1 MKRELQTFQDFL
13 NEAVDPNYYQETF
26 YFTMLISMTKEAG
39 GSRDE
44 TKNDIRA
51 LPEVL
56 TVTLV
61 EKEKGGVQKDL
72 GTKFMSTLK
81 IHVRKPKDISKDV
94 MMKRIVKMTA
104 RLKGVS
110 VLRYKEK
117 KPKQRRKAFHGAGSY
132 VKRVANVQ
140 EGKKKSKKRIKGYQQ
155 NPARKRRLRIG
166 FNRLTQTGPN
176 NSGPFKKV
184 KKHPSWQSAPP
195 GAAGGLEEGSLDEV
209 MKGPSDLPEGYV
221 VVYDSSEMPNKF
233 EVYYAKED
241 DPLTP
246 LVVGDLE
253 QMEKGNPVFGQLK
266 VRRLKHEPYRD
277 AYAPSHV
284 KATDGFGPLLYDVA
298 LEIAT
303 KEGIGMRPDINS
315 LTPFAERVWQVYHDV
330 RQQEDDDIS
339 AVEADESLQVYYD
352 MLERGEIS
360 PVELGKYLAEV
371 GLIPMGYIG
380 EMEDEDYEQALA
392 DFATEN
398 RYLTKIYRKDN
409 IERQD
414 ELGDKFQELGAAPEP
429 EAPKRSF
436 DLSRVDR
443 LREAIDIVLGGDDDL
458 LAFDVQDELQQKIWN
473 TDEAVR
479 PGVKGAL
486 MDIVEEFMEGL
497 DMDVDGKDVII
508 TGSIANYNWSKFSD
522 IDVHILIDFK
532 EVNDNEEM
540 VKRFFDSVRSNWNKL
555 HNIHVKGHEVE
566 IYIQDEHE
574 PHISTGVDYLLD
586 DRLLVK
592 PNKIRPAI
600 DRATATKKMRH
611 MAREIDKLSAVFDS
625 GDYEGAF
632 DMAERIKNKL
642 KKMRLGGLERSGI
655 YSPENLAFKMLRRS
669 GDIEQLFSIYT
680 QAYDKIY
687 SLDQ

>member
-26 YFTMLISMTKEAG
+26 YFTMLISMTKDMG

-81 IHVRKPKDISKDV
+81 VHVRKPKDISKEV
-94 MMKRIVKMTA
+94 MMKRIVKMA
-104 RLKGVS
+104 SRLKGVS

-117 KPKQRRKAFHGAGSY
+117 KPKQRRKAFHGPGSY
-132 VKRVANVQ
+132 TKRVQNVQ
-140 EGKKKSKKRIKGYQQ
+140 QEGYQQ
-155 NPARKRRLRIG
+155 SPSRKRRLRVG

-176 NSGPFKKV
+176 NSGPYKKV
-184 KKHPSWQSAPP
+184 KKHPSWKSAPP
-195 GAAGGLEEGSLDEV
+195 GAPGGLEEGALDEV
-209 MKGPSDLPEGYV
+209 MKGPGDLPEGYV

-233 EVYYAKED
+233 EVYYAKD
-241 DPLTP
+241 
-246 LVVGDLE
+246 
-253 QMEKGNPVFGQLK
+253 
-266 VRRLKHEPYRD
+266 D

-284 KATDGFGPLLYDVA
+284 KATEGFGPLLYDVA

-315 LTPFAERVWQVYHDV
+315 LTPDAERVWQVYHDV

-409 IERQD
+409 IERQY

-443 LREAIDIVLGGDDDL
+443 LREAIEVVLGDDDDL
-458 LAFDVQDELQQKIWN
+458 LAFDVQPDLQPKIWN
-473 TDEAVR
+473 DEEEVR
-479 PGVKGAL
+479 RGVKAAL
-486 MDIVEEFMEGL
+486 MQIVDEFMAGL
-497 DMDVDGKDVII
+497 DMDIDIKDVIV

-522 IDVHILIDFK
+522 IDLHILVDFAD
-532 EVNDNEEM
+532 VNENEEM
-540 VKRFFDSVRSNWNKL
+540 VKKFFDAVRSNWNKL
-555 HNIHVKGHEVE
+555 HDIKVKGHEVE

-574 PHISTGVDYLLD
+574 PHISTGVYSLTD
-586 DRLLVK
+586 DRWLVK
-592 PNKIRPAI
+592 PKKVRPAI
-600 DRATATKKMRH
+600 DRGTATKKMRH
-611 MAREIDKLSAVFDS
+611 MARQIDKLSAVFDK
-625 GDYEGAF
+625 GDYEGAY
-632 DMAERIKNKL
+632 DMAQKIKGKL
-642 KKMRLGGLERSGI
+642 KRMRQSGLEESGI

-669 GDIEQLFSIYT
+669 GDIEQLFAIYT
-680 QAYDKIY
+680 QAYDKIH